1 MFDKFRK
8 VRTQLPYLPD
18 FLHLIWGAAR
28 TWKLAWSALLLLQGL
43 LSITLVY
50 LAGTLVDGLGASIQ
64 VKGWSNY
71 TQTLIWVGLIALLLT
86 IMQTLSSLIICER
99 TIQTEFVQDHIYDLI
114 HAKAFVLDF
123 SFTTDMQTDI
133 VDVMSSGMYIESGI
147 QPDLMKRNKK
157 YTKSWTQ
164 QMRQA
169 EKTQIL

>member
-1 MFDKFRK
+1 M
-8 VRTQLPYLPD
+8 
-18 FLHLIWGAAR
+18 
-28 TWKLAWSALLLLQGL
+28 
-43 LSITLVY
+43 
-50 LAGTLVDGLGASIQ
+50 DGLGASIQ

-99 TIQTEFVQDHIYDLI
+99 TIQAEFVQDHIYDLI

>member
-1 MFDKFRK
+1 MKAHTR
-8 VRTQLPYLPD
+8 LPYLPD
-18 FLHLIWGAAR
+18 FLRLIWGAAR